1 MIENDV
7 EHLYTTK
14 DVARVRDKLKKE
26 QNGIDPITRLEIP
39 DKQAVLDHC
48 HDSQFVRAVLHRQ
61 TNAVLG
67 KIENLEMRFLSWWYD
82 GTLSDFLRGCAD
94 YLDKEHEQKY
104 LHPSFIKKLQVQFNK
119 LNEKQKQNVLSYFGE
134 DSGVNSVQRKL
145 TFKKFVLKK
154 TYSMQD
160 ILTIV
165 LKEGNNET
173 KREV

>member
-1 MIENDV
+1 MIESSI

-14 DVARVRDKLKKE
+14 DVQKVREQLYKE
-26 QNGIDPITRLEIP
+26 QKGIDPITGLVIP
-39 DKQAVLDHC
+39 EKQKVLDHD
-48 HDSQFVRAVLHRQ
+48 HSNHFVRAVLHRQ

-67 KIENLEMRFLSWWYD
+67 KIENLWVRYLAWWYT

-94 YLDKEHEQKY
+94 YIEKEHPKEY
-104 LHPSFIKKLQVQFNK
+104 LHPAFIKSLQVQFNK

-134 DSGVNSVQRKL
+134 DIGVNSVQRKL
-145 TFKKFVLKK
+145 TFKKFILKK
-154 TYSMQD
+154 THSMQD

>member
-14 DVARVRDKLKKE
+14 DVQRIREQLLKE
-26 QNGIDPITRLEIP
+26 QGGRDLITGLVIP
-39 DKQAVLDHC
+39 PKQSVLDHC

-67 KIENLEMRFLSWWYD
+67 KIENLEMRFLSWWFD

-104 LHPSFIKKLQVQFNK
+104 LHPAFIKKLQVQFNK
-119 LNEKQKQNVLSYFGE
+119 LNEKQKQNVLLHFNE
-134 DSGVNSVQRKL
+134 ETGVNSTQRKL
-145 TFKKFVLKK
+145 TFKKFILKRSH
-154 TYSMQD
+154 SMRD
-160 ILTIV
+160 ILQVIQ
-165 LKEGNNET
+165 KENLDEA
-173 KREV
+173 

>member
-1 MIENDV
+1 MIESNI

-14 DVARVRDKLKKE
+14 DVARVRDKLKQD
-26 QNGIDPITRLEIP
+26 QNNIDPITGLEIP

-104 LHPSFIKKLQVQFNK
+104 LHPAFIKKLQVQFNK

-134 DSGVNSVQRKL
+134 ENGCNAVQRKL
-145 TFKKFVLKK
+145 YFKKFVLKR
-154 TYSMQD
+154 THSMNE
-160 ILTIV
+160 ILEVIQ
-165 LKEGNNET
+165 KEKENAC
-173 KREV
+173 V

>member
-1 MIENDV
+1 MIEDGV

-39 DKQAVLDHC
+39 DKQSVLDHC

-67 KIENLEMRFLSWWYD
+67 KIENLWTRYLSWWFT
-82 GTLSDFLRGCAD
+82 GTLPDFLRGCAD
-94 YLDKEHEQKY
+94 YIEKEHPKEY
-104 LHPSFIKKLQVQFNK
+104 LHPSFIKHLQIQFNK

-134 DSGVNSVQRKL
+134 QNGCNAVQRKL
-145 TFKKFVLKK
+145 YFKKFVLKR
-154 TYSMQD
+154 THSMNE
-160 ILTIV
+160 ILEVIQ
-165 LKEGNNET
+165 KEKEN
-173 KREV
+173 VCI

>member
-26 QNGIDPITRLEIP
+26 QNSIDPITRLEIP

-67 KIENLEMRFLSWWYD
+67 KIENLWTRYLSWWFT
-82 GTLSDFLRGCAD
+82 GTLPDFLRGCAD
-94 YLDKEHEQKY
+94 YIEKEHPKEY
-104 LHPSFIKKLQVQFNK
+104 LHPSFIKHLQIQFNK

-134 DSGVNSVQRKL
+134 QNGCNAVQRKL
-145 TFKKFVLKK
+145 YFKKFVLKR
-154 TYSMQD
+154 THSMNE
-160 ILTIV
+160 ILEVIQ
-165 LKEGNNET
+165 KEKSN
-173 KREV
+173 VCI

>member
-1 MIENDV
+1 MIESDI

-14 DVARVRDKLKKE
+14 DVARVRDKLYKE
-26 QNGIDPITRLEIP
+26 QGGIDLITGLEIP

-67 KIENLEMRFLSWWYD
+67 KIENLEMRFLSWWFD

-104 LHPSFIKKLQVQFNK
+104 LHPAFIKKLQVQFNK

-134 DSGVNSVQRKL
+134 DNGVNSVQRKL

-154 TYSMQD
+154 THSMQD
-160 ILTIV
+160 ILTIL